1 MKKIEIGTKDWEDL
15 IIRGAKLFD
24 IRIGSKEAGLFSIHA
39 CELLKWNMKT
49 NLTAITDPFEVAV
62 KHFLDSLAP
71 ARAIPP
77 GSSMLDIGSGGGFP
91 GIPLKVV
98 LPSLS
103 VTLVDSSRKKISFLK
118 HVIRTMGLDGIDAF
132 QARAEELPEK
142 TERFDVVICRAF
154 SSLDKFIGMAF
165 PLLAEKGIMIAMKG
179 KQEIDETGSA
189 HGALREKRAAAEMRY
204 NTEVIK
210 YSLPYDDSERTMII
224 MKGSRIRGFE

>member
-1 MKKIEIGTKDWEDL
+1 MKKMETGSREWEDL
-15 IIRGAKLFD
+15 IISGAKLFD
-24 IRIGSKEAGLFSIHA
+24 IKIGSEEAGLFSIHVR
-39 CELLKWNMKT
+39 ELLKWNLKT

-62 KHFLDSLAP
+62 KHFIDSLAP
-71 ARAIPP
+71 ARTIPP

-142 TERFDVVICRAF
+142 TERFDIVICRAF
-154 SSLDKFIGMAF
+154 SSLDKFIESAL
-165 PLLAEKGIMIAMKG
+165 PVLSENGIMSALKG
-179 KQEIDETGSA
+179 RLSNNDI
-189 HGALREKRAAAEMRY
+189 
-204 NTEVIK
+204 
-210 YSLPYDDSERTMII
+210 
-224 MKGSRIRGFE
+224 